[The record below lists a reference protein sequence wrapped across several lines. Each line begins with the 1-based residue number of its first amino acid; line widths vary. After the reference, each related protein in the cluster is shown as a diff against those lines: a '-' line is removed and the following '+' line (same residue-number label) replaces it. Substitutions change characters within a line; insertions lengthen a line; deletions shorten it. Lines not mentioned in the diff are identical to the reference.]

1 VDIQA
6 RLTAMEEWLDLRTRC
21 PWPEQQRYE
30 ILRSVVLFGHSPA
43 ERALETGVPRASL
56 YRRIKRFKD
65 LGMVSLFT
73 DIEADDRPSRPS
85 LPPDMRQFIVDLK
98 AEHPPF
104 RPNEIATICELRF
117 GRRPSPHTVQRVLAD
132 GPSPS
137 RTLRRYPPYHQ
148 IADPADARHA
158 VITLHYE
165 GWNAKSIAAYLG
177 TSRQTVHTILRRWV
191 EEGRFGLDDKTPGP
205 KPGVR
210 KAGFRAV
217 AAIKNLQKNE
227 LLGEF
232 RVSAALKQMGIQVPA
247 RTCGRIMAHHRALYG
262 RGQHKKE
269 PKEKKP
275 MPFAASRR
283 HEIWTTDIRYLDT
296 PLLGQQA
303 YCVTILDNFSRA
315 IVASIVS
322 PTQDQ
327 AAYLKVLRDAVR
339 DHGSPERLVSDG
351 GGVFKSNAAKAVYA
365 ALGIEKEQIAKR
377 QPWMSYIE
385 ANFGVQRRMADYAF
399 AQVVS
404 WPALRA
410 VHDQWVT
417 DFNWQDHWAHR
428 QRQDGRHAPAEVLG
442 FVHGRVWT
450 RVELDRAFRFRSGRT
465 IDRHGYVRYAN
476 WRLYGERALVG
487 QPAVVWRC
495 GDSLLVEHQ
504 DVPLAQFAV
513 DVVPDTRL
521 IRAVKEARL
530 FETGVVSPQPFLP
543 HCEDVEWRLALRVR
557 RYALRRKRVVTGRQ
571 ERLFPV
577 AVDAS

>member
-6 RLTAMEEWLDLRTRC
+6 RLKAMEEWLDLRTRC

-56 YRRIKRFKD
+56 YRRIRRFKE

-73 DIEADDRPSRPS
+73 DVAADERPARPS

-104 RPNEIATICELRF
+104 RPNEIATICALKS

-132 GPSPS
+132 GSPPS
-137 RTLRRYPPYHQ
+137 RMTRRYPFYHD
-148 IADPADARHA
+148 IAHPADARHA
-158 VITLHYE
+158 VITLHDE
-165 GWNAKSIAAYLG
+165 GWNSKSIAAYLK
-177 TSRQTVHTILRRWV
+177 TSRQTVHAILRRWV
-191 EEGRFGLDDKTPGP
+191 EEGRFGLDDKAPGP

-217 AAIKNLQKNE
+217 AAIKTLQKNA

-232 RVSAALKQMGIQVPA
+232 RVSAALKQMGIRVPP

-262 RGQHKKE
+262 LGQHTKE

-327 AAYLKVLRDAVR
+327 TAYLKVLRDAVR

-351 GGVFKSNAAKAVYA
+351 GGVFKSNAATAVYA

-377 QPWMSYIE
+377 QPWMSYTE
-385 ANFGVQRRMADYAF
+385 SNFEVQRRMADYAF
-399 AQVVS
+399 AQVAS
-404 WPALRA
+404 WPELRA

-450 RVELDRAFRFRSGRT
+450 SVELDRAFRFRSGRT
-465 IDRHGYVRYAN
+465 IDRHRYVRYAN

-487 QPAVVWRC
+487 QPDVVWRC
-495 GDSLLVEHQ
+495 GDNVLIEHQ
-504 DVPLAQFAV
+504 DIPLTQFTV
-513 DVVPDTRL
+513 DVVADTRL
-521 IRAVKEARL
+521 IRAVKEARQ
-530 FETGVVSPQPFLP
+530 FETPFVSPQPFLP
-543 HCEDVEWRLALRVR
+543 DLGDVEWLLAVRMRRSVR
-557 RYALRRKRVVTGRQ
+557 RRQREVTGTQ
-571 ERLFPV
+571 ERLFPLDT
-577 AVDAS
+577 DAS

>member
-6 RLTAMEEWLDLRTRC
+6 RLKAMEEWQDLRTRC

-30 ILRSVVLFGHSPA
+30 VLRSVVLFGHSPA

-56 YRRIKRFKD
+56 YRRIRRFKE

-73 DIEADDRPSRPS
+73 DVTADERPSRPN

-104 RPNEIATICELRF
+104 RPNEIATICALKS

-132 GPSPS
+132 GPPPS
-137 RTLRRYPPYHQ
+137 RTTRRYPPYHQ

-158 VITLHYE
+158 VVTLHYE
-165 GWNAKSIAAYLG
+165 GWNSKSIAAYLK
-177 TSRQTVHTILRRWV
+177 TSRQTVHAILRRWV
-191 EEGRFGLDDKTPGP
+191 EEGRFGLDDKAPGP

-217 AAIKNLQKNE
+217 AAIKTLQKNA

-232 RVSAALKQMGIQVPA
+232 RVSAALKQMGIQVPP

-262 RGQHKKE
+262 LGQQTKE

-303 YCVTILDNFSRA
+303 YCVTLLDNFSRA

-327 AAYLKVLRDAVR
+327 TAYLKVLRDAVR

-351 GGVFKSNAAKAVYA
+351 GGVFKSNAATAVYA

-385 ANFGVQRRMADYAF
+385 SNFGVQRRMADYAF
-399 AQVVS
+399 AQVAS
-404 WPALRA
+404 WPELRA

-450 RVELDRAFRFRSGRT
+450 SVDLDRAFRFRSGRT

-495 GDSLLVEHQ
+495 GDNVLIEHQ
-504 DVPLAQFAV
+504 DIPLTQFTV
-513 DVVPDTRL
+513 DVVADTRL

-530 FETGVVSPQPFLP
+530 FETPFVSPQPFLP
-543 HCEDVEWRLALRVR
+543 DLGDVEWLLAVR
-557 RYALRRKRVVTGRQ
+557 MRRSARCRQREVTGTQ
-571 ERLFPV
+571 ERLFPLDT
-577 AVDAS
+577 DAS

>member
-6 RLTAMEEWLDLRTRC
+6 RLKAMEEWLDLRTRC

-30 ILRSVVLFGHSPA
+30 VLRSVVLFGHSPA
-43 ERALETGVPRASL
+43 ERALETGVPRATL
-56 YRRIKRFKD
+56 YRRIRRFKE

-73 DIEADDRPSRPS
+73 DVAADERPSRPN

-104 RPNEIATICELRF
+104 RPNEIATICALKC

-132 GPSPS
+132 GPPPS
-137 RTLRRYPPYHQ
+137 RTTRRYPPYHQ

-158 VITLHYE
+158 VVTLHYE
-165 GWNAKSIAAYLG
+165 GWNSKSIAAYLK
-177 TSRQTVHTILRRWV
+177 TSRQTVHAILRRWV
-191 EEGRFGLDDKTPGP
+191 EEGRFGLDDKAPGP

-217 AAIKNLQKNE
+217 AAIKTLQKNA

-232 RVSAALKQMGIQVPA
+232 RVSAALKQMGIQVSP

-262 RGQHKKE
+262 LGQQTKE

-327 AAYLKVLRDAVR
+327 TAYLKVLRDAVR

-351 GGVFKSNAAKAVYA
+351 GGVFKSNAATAVYA

-385 ANFGVQRRMADYAF
+385 SNFGVQRRMADYAF
-399 AQVVS
+399 AQVAS
-404 WPALRA
+404 WPELRA

-476 WRLYGERALVG
+476 WRLYGERALVR

-504 DVPLAQFAV
+504 DIPLTQFTV
-513 DVVPDTRL
+513 DVVADTRL

-530 FETGVVSPQPFLP
+530 FETPFVSPQPFLP
-543 HCEDVEWRLALRVR
+543 DLGDVAWLLAVRVR
-557 RYALRRKRVVTGRQ
+557 RCVRRRQHVVTGTQ
-571 ERLFPV
+571 ERLFPLDT
-577 AVDAS
+577 DAS